1 MEDPVAR
8 PKARELVVTRRSG
21 PEHAEVPPMK
31 KRPAMGGR
39 KPLDNHLEREDFSCR
54 RVNQTGDQQRAPGR
68 QNSNLGTTS
77 GRATNHLIER
87 QARPIAT
94 AGRRTGH
101 GSDKEAQ
108 TQDEAFEA
116 APKWLILH
124 LKQKGTAEP
133 PALDAEATAAT
144 LHYDRSK

>member
-1 MEDPVAR
+1 MGRRRPPHPKEGKTGDPPYPRVNPPPQWKTAVAR

-31 KRPAMGGR
+31 KRPAVGGR

-54 RVNQTGDQQRAPGR
+54 RVNQTGDQQSAPGC
-68 QNSNLGTTS
+68 QNANLGTTS

-116 APKWLILH
+116 APK
-124 LKQKGTAEP
+124 
-133 PALDAEATAAT
+133 
-144 LHYDRSK
+144 